1 MVDSWRILVVDD
13 DKDVAKTTADFLA
26 RIDDKS
32 GKEIRTVAEPSFE
45 KALSTI
51 REDNFDILVLDVRDQ
66 SMLYPEVSSGSENA
80 ELGKKVFQEI
90 RSQKFLP
97 IIFYTALPNLVT
109 SLLNPPF
116 VQIVSK
122 GTRSETGILDDAEDI
137 LRDAE
142 DHLRDAVKL
151 VFDSGLPFLLQAI
164 KRYIEARTKDFMV
177 DFLELEKNWPA
188 IKDRESDLV
197 HLLLRRLSV
206 SLEGGVSALADALGY
221 SEDSDADGG
230 IHATRF
236 YVVPST
242 EDRRMGD
249 LLHGPSVR
257 TMDDD
262 NDDSASWYII
272 LTPSC
277 DLVADRV
284 KADQVVLAECLLL
297 EEFPEYQNWM
307 KDNTKSTKT
316 RLINFLRSRPDKG
329 QEDRYHYLP
338 AAWEIPDLIVDLQRI
353 LYIPYI
359 QLDEYTKRA
368 SLDSPFSEALI
379 NRFNRYMGRVGTP
392 DLNIDAAL
400 DRMHKAD

>member
-1 MVDSWRILVVDD
+1 MVDSWRVLVVDD
-13 DKDVAKTTADFLA
+13 DKDVANTTAAFLA

-51 REDNFDILVLDVRDQ
+51 GENNFDILVLDVRNQ
-66 SMLYPEVSSGSENA
+66 SMLYPEGSSGSENVD
-80 ELGKKVFQEI
+80 LGIDIFREI

-97 IIFYTALPNLVT
+97 IIFYTALSNLVR
-109 SLLNPPF
+109 SPSNPPF

-122 GTRSETGILDDAEDI
+122 GERSEASILGDAEDN
-137 LRDAE
+137 
-142 DHLRDAVKL
+142 LRDAVKL
-151 VFDSGLPFLLQAI
+151 VFDSGLPYLLQVI
-164 KRYIEARTKDFMV
+164 RRHIDARTRDFMV
-177 DFLELEKNWPA
+177 NFLEKNWLA

-197 HLLLRRLSV
+197 HLLLRQLSV

-236 YVVPST
+236 YVVPTT

-297 EEFPEYQNWM
+297 ENFPDYQNWM
-307 KDNTKSTKT
+307 KENTKSTKT

-338 AAWEIPDLIVDLQRI
+338 AAWQVPDLIVDFQRI
-353 LYIPYI
+353 LYIGYAE
-359 QLDEYTKRA
+359 LEEYTKFA
-368 SLDSPFSEALI
+368 SVDSPFAEALSSK
-379 NRFNRYMGRVGTP
+379 FNRYMGRIGVP
-392 DLNIDAAL
+392 DLNFKVAL
-400 DRMHKAD
+400 DRMREATD

>member
-1 MVDSWRILVVDD
+1 MVNSWRILVVDD

-66 SMLYPEVSSGSENA
+66 SMLYPEGSSGSENA

-164 KRYIEARTKDFMV
+164 KRHIDARTRDFMV
-177 DFLELEKNWPA
+177 DFLEKNWPA
-188 IKDRESDLV
+188 IKDRELDIV

-221 SEDSDADGG
+221 SEDSDADEG
-230 IHATRF
+230 IHPTRF

-257 TMDDD
+257 TLDDD
-262 NDDSASWYII
+262 NDDSTSWYIV

-284 KADQVVLAECLLL
+284 KADQVVLAECLLP
-297 EEFPEYQNWM
+297 EKFPEYQNWM
-307 KDNTKSTKT
+307 EKNTKPTKA
-316 RLINFLRSRPDKG
+316 RLIKLLRSRPDNG
-329 QEDRYHYLP
+329 QEDRYYYLP
-338 AAWEIPDLIVDLQRI
+338 AAWQVPDLIVDFQRI
-353 LYIPYI
+353 LYIDYAE
-359 QLDEYTKRA
+359 LEKYTKFA
-368 SLDSPFSEALI
+368 SVDSPFAEALLSK
-379 NRFNRYMGRVGTP
+379 FNRYIGRIGVP
-392 DLNIDAAL
+392 DLNYEVAL
-400 DRMHKAD
+400 DRMREATD

>member
-13 DKDVAKTTADFLA
+13 DKDVADTTAAFLA

-51 REDNFDILVLDVRDQ
+51 REDNFDMLVLDVRDQ
-66 SMLYPEVSSGSENA
+66 SMLYPEGSSGSENA
-80 ELGKKVFQEI
+80 DLGRNVFQEI

-109 SLLNPPF
+109 SLSNPPF

-137 LRDAE
+137 LRDA
-142 DHLRDAVKL
+142 VKL

-164 KRYIEARTKDFMV
+164 KRHIDARTKDFMV
-177 DFLELEKNWPA
+177 DFLEKNWPA
-188 IKDRESDLV
+188 IKDRESDIV

-221 SEDSDADGG
+221 SGDFDAGDG

-236 YVVPST
+236 YVVPSIA
-242 EDRRMGD
+242 DSRMGD
-249 LLHGPSVR
+249 LLCGPSVR
-257 TMDDD
+257 SMGDD
-262 NDDSASWYII
+262 NDDSAFWYII
-272 LTPSC
+272 LTPTC

-297 EEFPEYQNWM
+297 EEFPDYQNWM
-307 KDNTKSTKT
+307 KENTRSTKT
-316 RLINFLRSRPDKG
+316 KLINLLRSRPDKG

-338 AAWEIPDLIVDLQRI
+338 AAWQVPDLVIDFQRV
-353 LYIPYI
+353 LYIDY
-359 QLDEYTKRA
+359 DELEGYTKIA
-368 SLDSPFSEALI
+368 SVDSPFAEALSS
-379 NRFNRYMGRVGTP
+379 RFNRYMGRIGVP
-392 DLNIDAAL
+392 DLNYEVAL
-400 DRMHKAD
+400 DRMREATD

>member
-13 DKDVAKTTADFLA
+13 DEDVAKTTAAFLA
-26 RIDDKS
+26 RADDKS
-32 GKEIRTVAEPSFE
+32 GKEIRTIAEPSFK
-45 KALSTI
+45 KALSTL
-51 REDNFDILVLDVRDQ
+51 REDNFDILILDVRDQ
-66 SMLYPEVSSGSENA
+66 GMLYPVSQNIDIGIN
-80 ELGKKVFQEI
+80 VFQEI

-97 IIFYTALPNLVT
+97 IIFYTALPNLVM
-109 SLLNPPF
+109 SLSNPPF

-122 GTRSETGILDDAEDI
+122 GTEDTRSKTGILGDAEDI
-137 LRDAE
+137 LRDAVE
-142 DHLRDAVKL
+142 L
-151 VFDSGLPFLLQAI
+151 VFDSGLPYLLQVI
-164 KRYIEARTKDFMV
+164 RRHIDARTKDFMV
-177 DFLELEKNWPA
+177 DFLEKNWPA

-197 HLLLRRLSV
+197 HLLLRRLIV

-297 EEFPEYQNWM
+297 EKFPDYQNWM
-307 KDNTKSTKT
+307 KENTKSTKT

-329 QEDRYHYLP
+329 QEDRYYYLP
-338 AAWEIPDLIVDLQRI
+338 AAWQVPDLIVDFQRI
-353 LYIPYI
+353 LYIDYAE
-359 QLDEYTKRA
+359 LEEYTKFA
-368 SLDSPFSEALI
+368 SVDSPFAEALSSK
-379 NRFNRYMGRVGTP
+379 FNRYMGRIGVP
-392 DLNIDAAL
+392 DLNFKVAL
-400 DRMHKAD
+400 DRMREATD